1 MAFDIGNIL
10 QQYLGAGAGQ
20 SLGQGQ
26 NPNQLN
32 DDFDQITNSVP
43 RAQVA
48 QGMTEAL
55 RSDQTPPFPQMV
67 GQMFGNSNPSQRA
80 GMLNQLLASIGP
92 GLLSS
97 IAGGALGNILG
108 GNRNTT
114 PQITPEQAAQIT
126 PEQAEELAT
135 RAEQENPTVVDR
147 LGDFYAENPTLV
159 KAIGGAALAIVLGR
173 VAQGMQ
179 R

>member
-1 MAFDIGNIL
+1 MAFDISNIL
-10 QQYLGAGAGQ
+10 QQYLATAGQ
-20 SLGQGQ
+20 QQGQGQ
-26 NPNQLN
+26 RPNTID

-43 RAQVA
+43 RTHVA

-67 GQMFGNSNPSQRA
+67 GQMFGNSNPNQRA
-80 GMLNQLLASIGP
+80 GMLNQILSSLGP
-92 GLLSS
+92 GVLSAL
-97 IAGGALGNILG
+97 AGGTLGNILG
-108 GNRNTT
+108 GNRNGT

-126 PEQAEELAT
+126 PEQAQELAA
-135 RAEQENPTVVDR
+135 RAEQENPSVVDR

-173 VAQGMQ
+173 VAQGM
-179 R
+179 RH